1 MFFKVLKKDLKRSK
15 TMNTIL
21 FLFVILASVFVS
33 SGLSNLFSVVN
44 GMDYFL
50 EEALGEKDDYF
61 VIFNPGSDESGI
73 KSELSKAKDVKSYAL
88 DEVFSYDDQIFDG
101 NGNKIPWYGSM
112 MIQSPERT
120 YIKLFDSNN
129 KEVSSVEKGHVYI
142 STKFLDDADLKAGDK
157 IKLKLG
163 KEEKEFILDDGLKD
177 AFLGSSITGNK
188 RILMNEEDAK
198 QFFDSA
204 AHGASNYYLAYIETD
219 NIEGVNKSIAG
230 LENVGGTFP
239 RSTVILTRIVEMMV
253 AFIIVILSVCLIIV
267 SFVILKFSIG
277 FTIQDD
283 YREIGVMKAIGIR
296 NFRIRRLYLVK
307 YLAISLLGTVIG
319 CLISFPF
326 GNMLIKSVSKS
337 MMLGNNYGQV
347 INIVGALTVFVLIMW
362 LAFLATRKVKK
373 MTPVDAIRSGESGER
388 FRKKRGIRISRSHLK
403 NSAYLAWNDI
413 LSSPRRYLNIIISI
427 GICTTFLLMLA
438 NMTRTLDSN
447 AFIDTFSVRAD
458 LYMQDEN
465 PGKVDLDRLID
476 KYSEVPGIEEIKDMS
491 EIDPI
496 TLKKFDNGKE
506 IYEDYL
512 KLIEDKLESEGM
524 PAKVYNDVVYS
535 YRFTLDNESYSYTFF
550 QVVGDW
556 TGEYPMTEGVAPQ
569 NKNEIAITE
578 AVAEEYGL
586 RIGDTIEIDFG
597 YTKEKCIIT
606 GKFQSMNNLGTIMR
620 LYNDAPTRFDAATG
634 YMSILITFTD
644 NPDQKEIDKRKAR
657 IKELFS
663 ADEVR
668 NQTEECVE
676 NMGTLDAMQAVEKLL
691 VVITILVIIL
701 VTVMMERSFIAR
713 EKKQIAILKAV
724 GFRDRDIIGW
734 HVIRFGILGV
744 IAVLLAVALS
754 IPLAN
759 LVCSAIFSM
768 MGATSIEM
776 IYSFISMLK
785 YPAIL
790 VAVTIIITRIT
801 SQYTGTIKARD
812 TASIE

>member
-347 INIVGALTVFVLIMW
+347 INIVGALTVFDLMFMVMDKTNAALYKTQSIVYLFYTYSFTNGNKGYGAALVMVLV
-362 LAFLATRKVKK
+362 AFL
-373 MTPVDAIRSGESGER
+373 MAI
-388 FRKKRGIRISRSHLK
+388 
-403 NSAYLAWNDI
+403 
-413 LSSPRRYLNIIISI
+413 
-427 GICTTFLLMLA
+427 TFV
-438 NMTRTLDSN
+438 
-447 AFIDTFSVRAD
+447 I
-458 LYMQDEN
+458 QKCE
-465 PGKVDLDRLID
+465 
-476 KYSEVPGIEEIKDMS
+476 
-491 EIDPI
+491 
-496 TLKKFDNGKE
+496 KKF
-506 IYEDYL
+506 
-512 KLIEDKLESEGM
+512 
-524 PAKVYNDVVYS
+524 VFYN
-535 YRFTLDNESYSYTFF
+535 
-550 QVVGDW
+550 
-556 TGEYPMTEGVAPQ
+556 
-569 NKNEIAITE
+569 
-578 AVAEEYGL
+578 
-586 RIGDTIEIDFG
+586 
-597 YTKEKCIIT
+597 
-606 GKFQSMNNLGTIMR
+606 
-620 LYNDAPTRFDAATG
+620 
-634 YMSILITFTD
+634 
-644 NPDQKEIDKRKAR
+644 
-657 IKELFS
+657 
-663 ADEVR
+663 
-668 NQTEECVE
+668 
-676 NMGTLDAMQAVEKLL
+676 
-691 VVITILVIIL
+691 
-701 VTVMMERSFIAR
+701 
-713 EKKQIAILKAV
+713 
-724 GFRDRDIIGW
+724 
-734 HVIRFGILGV
+734 
-744 IAVLLAVALS
+744 
-754 IPLAN
+754 
-759 LVCSAIFSM
+759 
-768 MGATSIEM
+768 
-776 IYSFISMLK
+776 
-785 YPAIL
+785 
-790 VAVTIIITRIT
+790 
-801 SQYTGTIKARD
+801 
-812 TASIE
+812 